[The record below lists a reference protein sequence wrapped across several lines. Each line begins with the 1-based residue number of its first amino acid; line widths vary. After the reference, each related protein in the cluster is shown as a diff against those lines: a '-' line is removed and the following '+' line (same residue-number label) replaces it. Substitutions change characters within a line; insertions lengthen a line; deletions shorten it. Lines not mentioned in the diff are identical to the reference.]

1 MLRASTAVTA
11 AQETATRLTHAQRL
25 ARMVHW
31 QVGADGEF
39 AWASDPLAVFWP
51 DVPPDQ
57 ARRLHLL
64 ALVHPDDRARVEAAL
79 AAPASHDLDFRL
91 RLPDGTECQVH
102 QDAELYLTDRGSLLI
117 GATQDVT
124 SVRRAEEQIAQLA
137 FYDDLTGLPNRQ
149 FVDAVLRRVTDARP
163 RAAIAIDLGLAHLEH
178 LTVDVRHGLTRAAAA
193 RDRARVR
200 GADLEVRLDQAPRSP
215 DAFAGE
221 TVVARTGA
229 DELLVVTTQADPA
242 AIALPADALRAPFV
256 VGGIEYAPAAPRR
269 GGGARSRRRRP
280 RARRARPWRDAARRA
295 PGAAQ
300 RRGLQRRVAR
310 PARPPRRPR
319 ADARARARRRAPRPP
334 PGAHRRVPPA
344 PRLRLDAAG
353 RPARAPA
360 GTGVRDPLAFAAVLE
375 AEPRAPPAARAVD
388 ARRGRS

>member
-1 MLRASTAVTA
+1 MPDPTRILIVDDDLATRLLASEALLSDGFATCEAEDGEEALRELDRAAPDAVLLDVNMPGLDGYEVCRRIRLRPGGFATPVMVMTASDDLDAVQRAFAAGATDFLTKPLNLLLLAHRVRFMLRASTAVTA

-31 QVGADGEF
+31 QVGTDGEF

-51 DVPPDQ
+51 DAPPDQ
-57 ARRLHLL
+57 ARRPHLL

-124 SVRRAEEQIAQLA
+124 AVRRAEEQIAQLA

-178 LTVDVRHGLTRAAAA
+178 LTVD
-193 RDRARVR
+193 
-200 GADLEVRLDQAPRSP
+200 
-215 DAFAGE
+215 
-221 TVVARTGA
+221 
-229 DELLVVTTQADPA
+229 
-242 AIALPADALRAPFV
+242 
-256 VGGIEYAPAAPRR
+256 
-269 GGGARSRRRRP
+269 
-280 RARRARPWRDAARRA
+280 ARPSGW
-295 PGAAQ
+295 PS
-300 RRGLQRRVAR
+300 
-310 PARPPRRPR
+310 
-319 ADARARARRRAPRPP
+319 
-334 PGAHRRVPPA
+334 
-344 PRLRLDAAG
+344 AG
-353 RPARAPA
+353 R
-360 GTGVRDPLAFAAVLE
+360 
-375 AEPRAPPAARAVD
+375 
-388 ARRGRS
+388 